1 MNAAKAVNKM
11 VILNFLLLVRK
22 NDVRSHLRSLT
33 PHASFNL
40 FSSLSVEAINQF
52 AIDAFVLDVVIRH
65 SLAEILAL
73 QFRRLSLDVGIA
85 ASR

>member
-33 PHASFNL
+33 PHAHLIFFNSL
-40 FSSLSVEAINQF
+40 LSVKAIKQF
-52 AIDAFVLDVVIRH
+52 AFNPFALDEVIRH

-73 QFRRLSLDVGIA
+73 PGIPP
-85 ASR
+85 ASVSM